1 MNVYEFFEE
10 GGPMRGRRKEA
21 ANRATEIK
29 EQAREVAG
37 QSGEALKGFA
47 EQTGSAAKEFAT
59 KTRDAAKE
67 LVDQI
72 ESAAKGVA
80 QEEPKRSRRLLK
92 TTLAIGVGVA
102 LFTNERVRGAI
113 SSLVRRQRGDQAPEV
128 WRPDARVTTGDGEA
142 RTAAAIAEESS

>member
-1 MNVYEFFEE
+1 MK
-10 GGPMRGRRKEA
+10 GRRKEA
-21 ANRATEIK
+21 ANKATELK
-29 EQAREVAG
+29 DQAREVAG

-47 EQTGSAAKEFAT
+47 EQTGSAAKEFAS
-59 KTRDAAKE
+59 KTRDAAKD

-102 LFTNERVRGAI
+102 LFTNERVRNAI
-113 SSLVRRQRGDQAPEV
+113 SSILGRGQGSEPPEV
-128 WRPDARVTTGDGEA
+128 WRPDARVTTDGEA
-142 RTAAAIAEESS
+142 RTAATIGDQPS

>member
-1 MNVYEFFEE
+1 
-10 GGPMRGRRKEA
+10 MRGRRKEA
-21 ANRATEIK
+21 ANRAAEIK
-29 EQAREVAG
+29 DQAREVAG

-59 KTRDAAKE
+59 KTRDAAKD

-80 QEEPKRSRRLLK
+80 HEEPKRGRRLLK

-113 SSLVRRQRGDQAPEV
+113 SSMLGRGGSEPPEV
-128 WRPDARVTTGDGEA
+128 WRPDGRVTTDGEA